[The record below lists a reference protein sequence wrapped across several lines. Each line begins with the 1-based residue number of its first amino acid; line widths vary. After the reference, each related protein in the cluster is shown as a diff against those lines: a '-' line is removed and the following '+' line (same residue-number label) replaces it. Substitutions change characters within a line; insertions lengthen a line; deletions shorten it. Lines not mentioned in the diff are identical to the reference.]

1 MANWFKNFRFRY
13 ISMLVGSLAA
23 LVMILLTDP
32 DLASLLQLPFGARAV
47 ITFKTLL
54 MVSVAAAFIHYARK
68 TLFDYFD
75 LSEYLIKAKESA
87 TGAGLAII
95 GVAVMLL
102 ATGIVF
108 AALTLVVN

>member
-47 ITFKTLL
+47 ITFKSLL
-54 MVSVAAAFIHYARK
+54 MVSVAAAFIHYVRK
-68 TLFDYFD
+68 TLFDYMD
-75 LSEYLIKAKESA
+75 LLEYLTKAKESPS
-87 TGAGLAII
+87 GAGLAVI
-95 GVAVMLL
+95 GVALMLL
-102 ATGIVF
+102 ATAIVF
-108 AALTLVVN
+108 AALTLAVN